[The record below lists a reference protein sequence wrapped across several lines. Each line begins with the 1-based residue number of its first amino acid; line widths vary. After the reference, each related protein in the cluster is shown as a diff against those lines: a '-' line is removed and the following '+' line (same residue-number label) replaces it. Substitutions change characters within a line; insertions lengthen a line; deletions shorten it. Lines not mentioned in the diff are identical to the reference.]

1 MNMQQEPPPLYP
13 PPPPINPQL
22 PEQEH
27 LKCPRCGS
35 MNTKFCYYNNY
46 NLSQPRYFCKSCK
59 RYWTKGGVL
68 RNIPVGGAS
77 RKTTKRSSSSSSSS
91 SDEKRSSTTSSSP
104 SSTATK
110 SSSSPPLPAADVNSH
125 LALSIG
131 GHSGGFLDGSGKHL
145 GGFHDN
151 PSRNSGSGSGSDCVD
166 NGGRNGG
173 QLA

>member
-1 MNMQQEPPPLYP
+1 MQDLPPLYP

-91 SDEKRSSTTSSSP
+91 DEKRSSTTSSLP

-110 SSSSPPLPAADVNSH
+110 SSSSSALPGADVNGSLNSH

-131 GHSGGFLDGSGKHL
+131 GHSGGFLDRSGKHL
-145 GGFHDN
+145 GD